1 MKLEKSSEINE
12 KYNKKDAMDYIYYII
27 TKYFEIAYTG
37 TGPDRYWL
45 EN

>member
-1 MKLEKSSEINE
+1 
-12 KYNKKDAMDYIYYII
+12 MDYIYYIYYII

-37 TGPDRYWL
+37 TRPDWYWL